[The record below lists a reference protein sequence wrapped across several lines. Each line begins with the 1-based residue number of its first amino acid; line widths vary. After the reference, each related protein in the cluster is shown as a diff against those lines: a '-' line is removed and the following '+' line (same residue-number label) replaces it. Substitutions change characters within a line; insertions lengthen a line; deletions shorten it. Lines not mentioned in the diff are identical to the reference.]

1 MQYLMFRNQ
10 TRSEDFTAVGPK
22 SKKIEMQYPRFVISF
37 ISDEERPLDGSG

>member
-22 SKKIEMQYPRFVISF
+22 SEKIEMHFQRFEISF
-37 ISDEERPLDGSG
+37 ISDEDRPLDGSG